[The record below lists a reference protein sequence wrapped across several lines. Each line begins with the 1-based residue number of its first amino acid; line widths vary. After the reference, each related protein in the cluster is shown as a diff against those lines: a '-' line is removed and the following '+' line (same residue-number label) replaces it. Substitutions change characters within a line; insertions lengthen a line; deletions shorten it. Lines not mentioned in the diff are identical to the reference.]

1 MPQTIK
7 IATWNVNSIRIRLE
21 LLEKLTKEEAPDV
34 ICLQETKA
42 KNEDFPENEVKA
54 MGYQYVAYN
63 GMPSYNGV
71 AILSKIPLE
80 KVRVQN
86 WVGKDDCRHIIA
98 EVNGVEIHSLYV
110 PAGGDEPDPVIN
122 IKFAHKLT
130 FLDDISEWSEQNKEE
145 LSKKKMVFCG
155 DFNIAPLE
163 NDVWSHK
170 SLLKVVSHTPVEV
183 GRLNRMQ
190 KSLDWVDVARYYN
203 PDDKLYTWWSYRSPD
218 WKKNN
223 RGRRLDHVWVTPNMK
238 EDLVSFKILSHARDW
253 DKPSDHVPVICE
265 LKI

>member
-1 MPQTIK
+1 
-7 IATWNVNSIRIRLE
+7 
-21 LLEKLTKEEAPDV
+21 
-34 ICLQETKA
+34 
-42 KNEDFPENEVKA
+42 
-54 MGYQYVAYN
+54 
-63 GMPSYNGV
+63 
-71 AILSKIPLE
+71 
-80 KVRVQN
+80 
-86 WVGKDDCRHIIA
+86 
-98 EVNGVEIHSLYV
+98 
-110 PAGGDEPDPVIN
+110 
-122 IKFAHKLT
+122 
-130 FLDDISEWSEQNKEE
+130 
-145 LSKKKMVFCG
+145 MVFCG